1 MNNIWQSMYQT
12 ATTCNEPRE
21 ISKTI
26 YTGSVA
32 ACIATAD
39 NHLYTGISIDTAC
52 SIGFCAERNAI
63 GSMLTDGQNKL
74 TKVLA
79 VKDGQVIMPCG
90 VCRELMMQI
99 DPNIKVLTSI
109 NPLKTVALNKLMPN
123 YWM

>member
-1 MNNIWQSMYQT
+1 M
-12 ATTCNEPRE
+12 
-21 ISKTI
+21 

-79 VKDGQVIMPCG
+79 VKDSQVIMPCG

-99 DPNIKVLTSI
+99 NPNIKVLTSI
-109 NPLKTVALNKLMPN
+109 NPFKTVALNKLMPN